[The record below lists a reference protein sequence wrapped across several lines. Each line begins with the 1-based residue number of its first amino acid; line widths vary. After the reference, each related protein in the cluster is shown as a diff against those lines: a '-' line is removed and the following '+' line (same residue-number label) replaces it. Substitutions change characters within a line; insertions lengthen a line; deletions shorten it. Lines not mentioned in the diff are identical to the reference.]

1 MRKSVKPVREVK
13 QMAARNR
20 ICPVCGNKAAP
31 DAKFCMKCGT
41 RFEEEKIKQEVRMCP
56 SCGAEVKDDAK
67 FCLKCGASLVSKKK
81 EKRPLKT
88 AVPSTPK
95 PSVIPAGIAAGKRI
109 AAMDSAGEMDL
120 GDAGGFSAG
129 ISSDMNLSGSAAEKT
144 GKVYSPISGLLHC
157 LGSYARGLFTMP
169 AKPKVLLFS
178 LMMAG
183 IWTVLAMLK
192 NSGSEA
198 VEFLSWLTFAEGGLN
213 REGAGVIGG
222 ILGKGCTAVLLST
235 LFSGGFAN
243 TAKGIGSLFR
253 NEGKGSLIGTL
264 LGIITGA
271 SACLCFMGIDT
282 ASASSS
288 MAGISGALLCLQAIG
303 RKDGNLYQ
311 LAESL
316 TSRKISGLRSARPG
330 KAKSLLSGISMGF
343 ILMTAIAAIGV

>member
-1 MRKSVKPVREVK
+1 MSITTVLFDLDGTLLPMD
-13 QMAARNR
+13 Q
-20 ICPVCGNKAAP
+20 
-31 DAKFCMKCGT
+31 DAF
-41 RFEEEKIKQEVRMCP
+41 
-56 SCGAEVKDDAK
+56 VKDYFFRLAGK
-67 FCLKCGASLVSKKK
+67 MASFGYDVSNFK
-81 EKRPLKT
+81 EKMWF
-88 AVPSTPK
+88 
-95 PSVIPAGIAAGKRI
+95 GIG
-109 AAMDSAGEMDL
+109 
-120 GDAGGFSAG
+120 
-129 ISSDMNLSGSAAEKT
+129 
-144 GKVYSPISGLLHC
+144 
-157 LGSYARGLFTMP
+157 
-169 AKPKVLLFS
+169 
-178 LMMAG
+178 
-183 IWTVLAMLK
+183 AMLK

-343 ILMTAIAAIGV
+343 ILMTAVAAIGV